1 MGKSLESECKAWLLG
16 TPPHVPKDP
25 SKVLKVELGSVITGV
40 LTIPDLL
47 RFEV

>member
-1 MGKSLESECKAWLLG
+1 MQSLALG
-16 TPPHVPKDP
+16 TPHVPKDP
-25 SKVLKVELGSVITGV
+25 KQRVKVELGLVITGV